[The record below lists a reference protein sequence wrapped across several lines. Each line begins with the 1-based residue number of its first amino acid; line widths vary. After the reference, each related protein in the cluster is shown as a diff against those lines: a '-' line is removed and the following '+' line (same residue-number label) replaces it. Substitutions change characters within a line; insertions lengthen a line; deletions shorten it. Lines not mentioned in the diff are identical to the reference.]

1 VTYLIQVGLALLAQ
15 VIWEEVG
22 FESTPRWWLLVA
34 FAFVPHG
41 LQVLAHRCYLR
52 GRFRLAERAYQALHW
67 SPVWLQAAALFGADW
82 IGILEGLSGSR
93 ASLVGW
99 PSLALLP
106 AFAPF
111 AVYSLIAIDARAR
124 LMGGARSRAGLRFQ
138 ARLFAA
144 AFVPLVGYVLIA
156 SLVGAVDDLRLNIE
170 TVAVW
175 NALYAGIMLALF
187 AASLP
192 WVLCNTW
199 ETEPLPLG
207 PERDLLDAVSERA
220 KFNGRR
226 LFLWH
231 TNFSMANAAIV
242 GVFPAHRVVIFS
254 DLLLSQLDL
263 RQLASVYAHE
273 IGHAKRGH
281 VPIFAAWAFAALF
294 GADLAA
300 SALVQ
305 GEPVGT
311 ALILAASVAIW
322 FLGFGWMS
330 RRFELE
336 ADLFSLRLCGDAA
349 PLIAALEQV
358 SGPHARARTSWRHF
372 STERRIEFLEAAQR
386 DGKQAARLERRL
398 SWIGRIGIVAFLGIM
413 ALEARGLLEQWP
425 RDRVLLDLRR
435 GAYASA
441 AERMVQL
448 GDGDPDLGALVQRAA
463 AVGEVNLAQ
472 LAERARA
479 ALRAG
484 EFEAANQWLD
494 LGALRGDMD
503 MAKVQG
509 VLAAARSRPR
519 ADTADLLQETPESWR
534 SVLEPLLRPLRR

>member
-1 VTYLIQVGLALLAQ
+1 MTYLIQVGLALLLQ

-22 FESTPRWWLLVA
+22 FASTPRWWLLVA

-41 LQVLAHRCYLR
+41 LWFVAHRCYLR
-52 GRFRLAERAYQALHW
+52 GRFRLAERTYRALHW
-67 SPVWLQAAALFGADW
+67 SPVWLQAAALFAADW
-82 IGILEGLSGSR
+82 IEILEGLTGSS

-124 LMGGARSRAGLRFQ
+124 LMGGARSHAGLRFQ

-144 AFVPLVGYVLIA
+144 AFVPLIGYVVIA
-156 SLVGAVDDLRLNIE
+156 SLVGALDDLRLSIE

-175 NALYAGIMLALF
+175 NALYAVVMLALF
-187 AASLP
+187 AISLP

-199 ETEPLPLG
+199 ETEPLPPG
-207 PERDLLDAVSERA
+207 PERALLDAVSERA
-220 KFNGRR
+220 KFDGRR

-242 GVFPAHRVVIFS
+242 GLLPAYRTVIFS
-254 DLLLSQLDL
+254 DLLLSQLNL

-300 SALVQ
+300 SALVE

-311 ALILAASVAIW
+311 ALILAASVGIW

-358 SGPHARARTSWRHF
+358 SGPHARSRTSWRHF
-372 STERRIEFLEAAQR
+372 STERRIEFLEEAQR
-386 DGKQAARLERRL
+386 DGQQAARLERRL
-398 SWIGRIGIVAFLGIM
+398 FWVGRIGIVAFLAIM
-413 ALEARGLLEQWP
+413 AMEARGLLGQWP
-425 RDRVLLDLRR
+425 RDQVLLDLRR

-441 AERMVQL
+441 AERMAQL
-448 GDGDPDLGALVQRAA
+448 TDEDPALGALVRRAA
-463 AVGEVNLAQ
+463 AVGEISLAE
-472 LAERARA
+472 LAERARR
-479 ALRAG
+479 ALVAG

-494 LGALRGDMD
+494 LGALRGDSD
-503 MAKVQG
+503 MARVQG
-509 VLAAARSRPR
+509 VLAAAHLQPGS
-519 ADTADLLQETPESWR
+519 DTADLLRDIPDSWR
-534 SVLEPLLRPLRR
+534 SVLEPLLRPGPR